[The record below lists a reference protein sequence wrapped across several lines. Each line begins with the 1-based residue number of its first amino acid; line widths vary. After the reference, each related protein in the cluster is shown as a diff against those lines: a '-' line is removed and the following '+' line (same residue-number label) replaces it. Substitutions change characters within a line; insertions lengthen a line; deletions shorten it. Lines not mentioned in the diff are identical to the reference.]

1 MKGLLTIFFTFLIAK
16 TFGCDCIT
24 EPFAVQ
30 YQRSDFIAV
39 AKIISIDAG
48 EANADYS
55 DIEIDIIT
63 LYKGNPV
70 TKLKMESP
78 LKSGCG
84 VNAQLN
90 SVWLIY
96 AGKTPN
102 GSLAF
107 GDCSNPVRLDQP
119 EADIYDDKYKTR
131 RQQFVDRTFKLLDF
145 LKEAKLSI
153 AVETT
158 ANVHL
163 FRDTINLLKGFEEP
177 AYNFSA
183 FELLFNTGSEL
194 EEIKVLK
201 EFNNSILAEQIKRQ
215 LVQATVRHNSN
226 SPIEKKERR
235 FLVLLFF
242 YPPEG
247 EYQSFVSQYFL

>member
-1 MKGLLTIFFTFLIAK
+1 MKGLLTIIFTFLIAK
-16 TFGCDCIT
+16 TFACSCIT
-24 EPFAVQ
+24 VSFADQ
-30 YQRSDFIAV
+30 YLRSDFIAV
-39 AKIISIDAG
+39 AKIVSIYAG
-48 EANADYS
+48 EANTYYS

-70 TKLKMESP
+70 TKLKMENP

-84 VNAQLN
+84 VNAPVN

-96 AGKTPN
+96 AGKTAD
-102 GSLAF
+102 GGLAF
-107 GDCSNPVRLDQP
+107 NYCSAPIRLDQV
-119 EADIYDDKYKTR
+119 EAAIYDDKYKIR
-131 RQQFVDRTFKLLDF
+131 HQEYVSRTFKLLNF
-145 LKEAKLSI
+145 LKEANLSLN
-153 AVETT
+153 AETT
-158 ANVHL
+158 VWL
-163 FRDTINLLKGFEEP
+163 NLNRKMFDSLKGYEEP

-201 EFNNSILAEQIKRQ
+201 EFNNKILAKQIKNG
-215 LVQATVRHNSN
+215 LTQATIKEYGK

-242 YPPEG
+242 YPPEK
-247 EYQSFVSQYFL
+247 EYQSFVSYYFL

>member
-16 TFGCDCIT
+16 TFGCSCVT
-24 EPFAVQ
+24 APFAVQ

-39 AKIISIDAG
+39 AKIISIDTG
-48 EANADYS
+48 DANTYYS

-96 AGKTPN
+96 AGKTPD

-107 GDCSNPVRLDQP
+107 GDCSNPIRLDQP
-119 EADIYDDKYKTR
+119 EADIYDDKYKMR
-131 RQQFVDRTFKLLDF
+131 RQQFVDRTFKVLDF

-183 FELLFNTGSEL
+183 FELVFDKELEL
-194 EEIKVLK
+194 EEISVLK
-201 EFNNSILAEQIKRQ
+201 EFNNSTLAKRLKEQ
-215 LVQATVRHNSN
+215 LLQATIKHSGN
-226 SPIEKKERR
+226 SPIEKKVRR
-235 FLVLLFF
+235 FLVLFFF
-242 YPPEG
+242 YPPEK
-247 EYQSFVSQYFL
+247 EYQSFVSYYFL